1 MHVKILWQNPVVVEI
16 LKSEPLTP
24 LEKEKELQPKQITIK
39 ENKIKSEI
47 RNHSKKKNTLLWS
60 ISHN

>member
-1 MHVKILWQNPVVVEI
+1 MHVKVLWQTLVVVEI
-16 LKSEPLTP
+16 LKSGPLTP

-47 RNHSKKKNTLLWS
+47 RNHSKKKQHTS
-60 ISHN
+60 VVDQP